1 MTKPAP
7 AGPTPGAEPVPAEEA
22 EAEPAFAVGDRVRHE
37 VFGSGIVVEAKASG
51 DDMQVTVAFRDG
63 HGIKRLLLGVAPL
76 EKVNT

>member
-1 MTKPAP
+1 M
-7 AGPTPGAEPVPAEEA
+7 
-22 EAEPAFAVGDRVRHE
+22 GDRVRHE
-37 VFGSGIVVEAKASG
+37 VFGPGIVVEAKASG